1 MQGYGNIFYDAILL
15 GNLWK
20 HRATGGELEQKR
32 EINL

>member
-20 HRATGGELEQKR
+20 PRATGGELEQ
-32 EINL
+32 